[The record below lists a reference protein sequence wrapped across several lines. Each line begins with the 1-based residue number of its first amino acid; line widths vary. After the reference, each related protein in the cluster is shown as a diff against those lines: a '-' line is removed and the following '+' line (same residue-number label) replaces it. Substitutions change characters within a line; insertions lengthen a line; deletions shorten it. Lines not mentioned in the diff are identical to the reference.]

1 MLPRTLSRLR
11 SAPASLASAVPTSLG
26 LAFPPRR
33 FLSSK
38 PPPSPVSLSEPE
50 PSTSAPRSHLTPAE
64 EKSRRLEES
73 GTKPPPYLARA
84 LGVQE
89 PPTKGK
95 PSREEWR
102 ANLLSQKRRLEE
114 RKHL

>member
-1 MLPRTLSRLR
+1 MLLRTLSRLR
-11 SAPASLASAVPTSLG
+11 SAPASFSPAASTSLN
-26 LAFPPRR
+26 LPSPALR

-38 PPPSPVSLSEPE
+38 PPPPPSSVSEPE
-50 PSTSAPRSHLTPAE
+50 PASTPSRSHLTPAE
-64 EKSRRLEES
+64 EQSRRIEEV

-84 LGVQE
+84 LGVKE